1 MLTYVKLLYA
11 FCIHLV
17 LFFFLVATIERGIVE
32 ETYSFASCEN
42 DYILVVRLVQRV
54 EGLVR
59 LKENACPRPPEGPV
73 DIKANAVVRLLL
85 LFKYNTIVSC
95 FLNKLFMYLIK

>member
-17 LFFFLVATIERGIVE
+17 LALYLVAMIDKGIAE
-32 ETYSFASCEN
+32 ETYSFDSCEN
-42 DYILVVRLVQRV
+42 DYILIVRLVRRV

-59 LKENACPRPPEGPV
+59 PKENACSEPLEGP
-73 DIKANAVVRLLL
+73 I
-85 LFKYNTIVSC
+85 
-95 FLNKLFMYLIK
+95 

>member
-1 MLTYVKLLYA
+1 MPTYVKLLYT

-17 LFFFLVATIERGIVE
+17 LALYVVAMIERELLKKHIL
-32 ETYSFASCEN
+32 FASCEN

-59 LKENACPRPPEGPV
+59 PKGNACSGPRKDLY
-73 DIKANAVVRLLL
+73 DIKANAVVRILL
-85 LFKYNTIVSC
+85 
-95 FLNKLFMYLIK
+95 